1 MQCENQGLINSKEL
15 KLEKSEIIDGSEQPR
30 KNKNS
35 YTLYPDTLF
44 FFFCNF
50 SRKTPINY
58 PKIANKNVVKKKI
71 TIRIRGVLIHG
82 KEKKNKRD
90 YEGSQLKR

>member
-44 FFFCNF
+44 FFCNF

-58 PKIANKNVVKKKI
+58 PKIANKNVVKKK
-71 TIRIRGVLIHG
+71 
-82 KEKKNKRD
+82 K
-90 YEGSQLKR
+90 